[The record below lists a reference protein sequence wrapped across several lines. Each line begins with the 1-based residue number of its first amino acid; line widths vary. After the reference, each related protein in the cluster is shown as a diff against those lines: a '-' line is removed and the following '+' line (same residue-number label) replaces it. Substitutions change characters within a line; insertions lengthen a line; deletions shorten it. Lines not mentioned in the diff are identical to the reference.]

1 MQSAHTWRNDRVN
14 FLDSSRAADY
24 LGVKRTTME
33 AWRCRGGGPK
43 FVKLGRLVKYR
54 QSDLDDFIEARVR
67 SNTSEFV

>member
-1 MQSAHTWRNDRVN
+1 MRTSKGLNQASQ
-14 FLDSSRAADY
+14 FLGTVEAAQQ
-24 LGVKRTTME
+24 LGLKRTTLE

-67 SNTSEFV
+67 SNTSEAA